1 MDSEWRQVARV
12 AAFDFV
18 DRMSDGGVVPVAY
31 RDLASFSFDGAPVS
45 LIGQNGIFKP
55 KVLEYPIS
63 IRTASPKVGE
73 PAPYDDEISADGFL
87 RYRYRGTDPNHWDNA
102 ALRRAMN
109 DGVAVLYFEGVGN
122 AMYQPSG
129 ALLIED
135 DPASLT
141 FTVALTPIA
150 SIVAGATVSE
160 LNETQ
165 RRYYLRTVK
174 QRAGQAA
181 FRSQVLTAYR
191 QRCTVCA
198 LHHPE
203 LLDAAHIIPDSQ
215 GGRPVVP
222 NGLAMCKIH
231 HAAFDHNLMG
241 ICPDL
246 MVEVRSDILAERDG
260 PMLRHG
266 IQELDGSSLLIPRR
280 KEWHPSA
287 DALEQRYEEFR
298 EAS

>member
-1 MDSEWRQVARV
+1 MDTEWRQVARV

-18 DRMSDGGVVPVAY
+18 DRASDGGNLAVAY
-31 RDLASFSFDGAPVS
+31 RELASFSFDGVPVA

-63 IRTASPKVGE
+63 IRTAAPKVGE
-73 PAPYDDEISADGFL
+73 PAPYDDEISSDGFL
-87 RYRYRGTDPNHWDNA
+87 RYRYRGTDPDHWDNA

-109 DGVAVLYFEGVGN
+109 DGIAVLYFEGVSK
-122 AMYQPSG
+122 AVYQPSG
-129 ALLIED
+129 ALIVGD
-135 DPASLT
+135 DPGALT
-141 FTVALTPIA
+141 FTVALTPLS
-150 SIVAGATVSE
+150 SIVAGATLSE
-160 LNETQ
+160 LSETQ

-181 FRSQVLTAYR
+181 FRSQVLAAYR
-191 QRCTVCA
+191 QRCAVCT

-231 HAAFDHNLMG
+231 HAAFDHDLMG
-241 ICPDL
+241 IRPDSV
-246 MVEVRSDILAERDG
+246 VEVRRDVLEERDG

-266 IQELDGSSLLIPRR
+266 IQELHGRALLMPSR
-280 KEWHPSA
+280 KEWRPSV
-287 DALEQRYEEFR
+287 DALETRYEAFR
-298 EAS
+298 NTS

>member
-1 MDSEWRQVARV
+1 MDAEWRQVARV

-18 DRMSDGGVVPVAY
+18 EQISDGGAGPVAY
-31 RDLASFSFDGAPVS
+31 RDLASFSFDGIPIA

-55 KVLEYPIS
+55 KVLDYPIS
-63 IRTASPKVGE
+63 IRTASPKVGS
-73 PAPYDDEISADGFL
+73 PAPYDDEISSDGFL

-102 ALRRAMN
+102 ALRRALN
-109 DGVAVLYFEGVGN
+109 DGVAVLYFEGIGS
-122 AMYQPSG
+122 ALYQPSG

-150 SIVAGATVSE
+150 SIVAGATISE

-181 FRSQVLTAYR
+181 FRTQVLTAYR
-191 QRCTVCA
+191 ERCTVCT

-215 GGRPVVP
+215 GGKPVVP

-241 ICPDL
+241 IRPNL
-246 MVEVRSDILAERDG
+246 VVEVRSDILAEQDG

-266 IQELDGSSLLIPRR
+266 IQELDGRMLLTPRR
-280 KEWHPSA
+280 KEWRPSV
-287 DALEQRYEEFR
+287 DALERRYEEFR

>member
-1 MDSEWRQVARV
+1 MNTEWRQVVRV

-18 DRMSDGGVVPVAY
+18 ERMSSGGTAPVAY
-31 RDLASFSFDGAPVS
+31 RDLASFTFDGTRVP

-55 KVLEYPIS
+55 KVLDYPIS
-63 IRTASPKVGE
+63 IRTASPKKGE
-73 PAPYDDEISADGFL
+73 PPPYDDEIDAGGML

-109 DGVAVLYFEGVGN
+109 AGTAVLYLQGVGN
-122 AMYQPSG
+122 AMYLPSG
-129 ALLIED
+129 ALIVED
-135 DPASLT
+135 EPAKLA
-141 FTVALTPIA
+141 FTVALTPIG
-150 SIVAGATVSE
+150 SIVVGATANE
-160 LNETQ
+160 LNEAQ

-174 QRAGQAA
+174 QRAGQAS
-181 FRSQVLTAYR
+181 FRIQVLTAYR
-191 QRCTVCA
+191 QRCAVCT

-215 GGRPVVP
+215 GGRPVVS

-241 ICPDL
+241 IRPDSV
-246 MVEVRSDILAERDG
+246 VEVRADILTEHDG

-266 IQELDGSSLLIPRR
+266 IQELHGRRLLTPRR
-280 KEWHPSA
+280 DQWRPSV
-287 DALEQRYEEFR
+287 DALEQRYEAFR